1 MVKKGPPENLT
12 GAPCSCAGRV
22 SVLRPPAPVLSL
34 YARLSFVAA
43 GCDMKSSFGCALVRW
58 ITIRSPYNA
67 ICMRPGA
74 LDHHTVS
81 LENHLDPR
89 LYARLRIRL
98 TIRPP

>member
-1 MVKKGPPENLT
+1 MQLRR
-12 GAPCSCAGRV
+12 SCVG
-22 SVLRPPAPVLSL
+22 PAPACARALPPH
-34 YARLSFVAA
+34 ARLSFVAA
-43 GCDMKSSFGCALVRW
+43 GCDMRSPFGCALVRW

-89 LYARLRIRL
+89 LYAHLRIRL

>member
-1 MVKKGPPENLT
+1 MQLRR
-12 GAPCSCAGRV
+12 SCAGRV

-34 YARLSFVAA
+34 SAHLSLLAA
-43 GCDMKSSFGCALVRW
+43 GCDMRIPFGFALVRW
-58 ITIRSPYNA
+58 ITILSPYNG
-67 ICMRPGA
+67 ICMRPSA

-89 LYARLRIRL
+89 LNARLKIRL